1 MTEKKMEQSMQ
12 FSRGSVVACAPAVP
26 FPTGRMV
33 FTSQETGILL
43 LNKTSFL
50 RDCDW
55 QDCLNSL
62 GLGATISAP
71 TSRACQHRP
80 SDGRKFVYPT
90 SVSLT
95 AEPECLDHMEPVEIR
110 ISHLQ

>member
-1 MTEKKMEQSMQ
+1 MQ
-12 FSRGSVVACAPAVP
+12 FSRGVVVARALAVP
-26 FPTGRMV
+26 FLAGRMV
-33 FTSQETGILL
+33 FASQDTDIFI
-43 LNKTSFL
+43 LNKTSSF

-55 QDCLNSL
+55 QDRFKSL
-62 GLGATISAP
+62 GPGATISAP

-90 SVSLT
+90 SASLT
-95 AEPECLDHMEPVEIR
+95 AEPVCLDHMEPVEIR

>member
-1 MTEKKMEQSMQ
+1 MQ
-12 FSRGSVVACAPAVP
+12 FSRGLVVACAPAVP
-26 FPTGRMV
+26 FLTGRMV

-43 LNKTSFL
+43 LNKTSFF

-62 GLGATISAP
+62 GPAATISAP
-71 TSRACQHRP
+71 TSRDCQHRP
-80 SDGRKFVYPT
+80 SDVRKSVFPT

-95 AEPECLDHMEPVEIR
+95 AERVCLDHMEPVEIR

>member
-1 MTEKKMEQSMQ
+1 MQ

-50 RDCDW
+50 RDCYW

-62 GLGATISAP
+62 GPKAAISRV

-80 SDGRKFVYPT
+80 GGGRKSVYPT
-90 SVSLT
+90 PVSLT
-95 AEPECLDHMEPVEIR
+95 DKSICPDHAEPAENR
-110 ISHLQ
+110 IGHL